1 MKTFIPI
8 LNRKVIS
15 IIKALDANPEETR
28 PVTFWFYSDDES
40 AAYQL
45 AGRLQNWGYK
55 IIFCE
60 YSPGS
65 NDWLCIVEHDIT
77 PTAENLDQ
85 ACLEMK
91 MLATQYGAKFDG
103 WEIEATAEFG

>member
-1 MKTFIPI
+1 MKSIIPI

-15 IIKALDANPEETR
+15 IIKSLDANPEETR

-40 AAYQL
+40 VVYQL
-45 AGRLQNWGYK
+45 AARLQNWGYN
-55 IIFCE
+55 IICCE
-60 YSPGS
+60 YSPSS
-65 NDWLCIVEHDIT
+65 NDWLCIVEQYIM

-91 MLATQYGAKFDG
+91 ILATQYGATFDG
-103 WEIEATAEFG
+103 WETVASTEFE